1 MVKMV
6 RLREEHLEML
16 LNWRTQDFVSKYM
29 LTKVDNSME
38 NQLKWFS
45 SISSSDQYRYW
56 VIEYKSIPIGVVNLA
71 EIDLVNL
78 KCNAGY
84 YIGDENYKSLGA
96 VILPYLYNYI
106 FKNLGFRKVFGSVL
120 SDNKSILQIH
130 NIHGYRTIGYYEKHV
145 KKGNEFLDIILIE
158 LMADVWL
165 SKRKYSTCLAEWED

>member
-1 MVKMV
+1 MIKMI
-6 RLREEHLEML
+6 RLREKHLKML

-29 LTKVDNSME
+29 LTMVDNSME

-56 VIEYKSIPIGVVNLA
+56 IIEYKSVPIGVVNLA
-71 EIDLVNL
+71 EIDPINL

-106 FKNLGFRKVFGSVL
+106 FKNLGFRKIFGSVV
-120 SDNKSILQIH
+120 SGNDKILQIH
-130 NIHGYRTIGYYEKHV
+130 KIHGYRTIGYYEKHIN
-145 KKGNEFLDIILIE
+145 KEAGFLDVILIE
-158 LMADVWL
+158 LMSDVWL
-165 SKRKYSTCLAEWED
+165 SKKKYRTYEAEWED

>member
-1 MVKMV
+1 MI

-38 NQLKWFS
+38 NQLKWYR
-45 SISSSDQYRYW
+45 SISISDQFRYW
-56 VIEYKSIPIGVVNLA
+56 VIEYKSVKIGVVNLA
-71 EIDLVNL
+71 EIDLVNF

-96 VILPYLYNYI
+96 IILPYLYNYI
-106 FKNLGFRKVFGSVL
+106 FKNLGFRKIFGSVL

-130 NIHGYRTIGYYEKHV
+130 NIHGYRRIGYYEKHI
-145 KKGNEFLDIILIE
+145 KKGDEFLDIILVE

-165 SKRKYSTCLAEWED
+165 SKKKYSKYLAEWED